1 MQWFIGL
8 VIDLVKGLGYS
19 EIIGFKTSFS
29 VFLLLSLMSYIFF
42 LIINKKLASILEMG
56 CSCFVTFTFYLFI
69 INQKFENNKKRI

>member
-29 VFLLLSLMSYIFF
+29 VFLLLSLISYIFF
-42 LIINKKLASILEMG
+42 LIINKKPQS
-56 CSCFVTFTFYLFI
+56 V
-69 INQKFENNKKRI
+69 

>member
-29 VFLLLSLMSYIFF
+29 VFLLLSLISYIFF
-42 LIINKKLASILEMG
+42 LIINKKPLSAQHG
-56 CSCFVTFTFYLFI
+56 KTT
-69 INQKFENNKKRI
+69 